1 MSNTGALGTFRLS
14 ATSGTR
20 DLASMIAGTTSAGAG
35 SAGRVY
41 KFIVHR
47 NRISPSQYY
56 FDYLGGN
63 RENTYYFRQ
72 LYHVNPNSYV

>member
-1 MSNTGALGTFRLS
+1 MPNAGTLRTLRLS

-20 DLASMIAGTTSAGAG
+20 DLASMIASANTAGAG

-41 KFIVHR
+41 KFIVHQK
-47 NRISPSQYY
+47 RISPSDYY

-63 RENTYYFRQ
+63 RDNTYYFKQ
-72 LYHVNPNSYV
+72 LYHRDAKAYV